1 MLTNRRKNLKQRF
14 GYIPRYVLLS
24 KEFQTLT
31 YAHRHLLLCI
41 AAQYNGHN
49 NGHLTF
55 TRQDGLR
62 FGFRSEDTRCK
73 ALKRLQELGLI
84 IKTHKGGIDV
94 LGAPGGFPGVV
105 PGVVIHGSGTGVV
118 TATRHQQEGGP
129 EKDDQRPEVLQLRDD
144 FHVTD
149 LLKGVMVGCRRGPC
163 SALAPTVT
171 PPSGKGVTVQK
182 GPYQPA
188 ASWSPLMTPPGR
200 ARFTGD
206 ARSG

>member
-1 MLTNRRKNLKQRF
+1 MPTNRRKNLNQRF
-14 GYIPRYVLLS
+14 GYIPRPVLLS
-24 KEFQTLT
+24 EEFQALN

-94 LGAPGGFPGVV
+94 LGATRWELPWAPLNYRNGEKLPVTIPAKGWSAKKQNRGTAERSGKAPLNSASTPSHGTTKRRANDQATTPLNGAHIDSRAEVGGSPGRQ
-105 PGVVIHGSGTGVV
+105 SGPSG
-118 TATRHQQEGGP
+118 E
-129 EKDDQRPEVLQLRDD
+129 
-144 FHVTD
+144 
-149 LLKGVMVGCRRGPC
+149 
-163 SALAPTVT
+163 
-171 PPSGKGVTVQK
+171 PPS
-182 GPYQPA
+182 
-188 ASWSPLMTPPGR
+188 
-200 ARFTGD
+200 F
-206 ARSG
+206 RSA